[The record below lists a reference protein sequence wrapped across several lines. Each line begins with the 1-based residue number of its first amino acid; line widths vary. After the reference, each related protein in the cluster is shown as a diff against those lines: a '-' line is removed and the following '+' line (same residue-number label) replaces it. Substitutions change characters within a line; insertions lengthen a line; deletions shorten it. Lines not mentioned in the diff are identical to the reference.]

1 MPTADLPSFTTI
13 KKWILEA
20 ARDSNT
26 KMSVRHAKK
35 LAGDYLTQNDPD
47 YYKRITH
54 ADPVGEGVA
63 KRWTDFRHQAASLE

>member
-1 MPTADLPSFTTI
+1 MPTALPGFTTI

-20 ARDSNT
+20 AGESDT

-54 ADPVGEGVA
+54 ADPVGEGIA
-63 KRWTDFRHQAASLE
+63 RRWTDFRHHAARLE

>member
-1 MPTADLPSFTTI
+1 MPTAPPSFTII

-20 ARDSNT
+20 ARESNM

-63 KRWTDFRHQAASLE
+63 RRWTEFHHHPVRLE